1 MSRFI
6 KIIIKRNEQT
16 HFKMLKLITDSDLK
30 IIFKIREIFKVN
42 FLF

>member
-16 HFKMLKLITDSDLK
+16 DFKMLKLITDSDLK